1 MKRISWIAAI
11 FILVSIPCT
20 SSWAQDKPD
29 FLRTPES
36 SRLLDSLG
44 DTARPLIE
52 PGIVEI
58 GGAEIDQL
66 LSARTGA
73 VLRLP
78 SFDEFTGNLE
88 EPLAFRRVNL
98 FAKGARIQLLS
109 EFESVTV
116 EPEPRHF
123 FLATNSTTGI
133 GLAVD
138 PESGKVS
145 GYAIKGGAG
154 LEIAG
159 DLAGVVEFQP
169 DATMDEATA
178 ECGTELGDQP
188 HDALAFLDDPI
199 GPSRSDAPA
208 GGSIDFQPVIA
219 IDTDSEWLAGFADDT
234 DAANDWITNLFLV
247 MNVMFERDLG
257 AQLMI
262 GDVILR
268 TGSDPYNVTSGD
280 RFDQLTEF
288 GQYWRLNQD
297 GSDRDFAAMLSGRNI
312 NPNSFS
318 GIAWLNQYCQ
328 NGWVAGGQGF
338 TVGSYSYNAIGSNWP
353 ASAAAQFVGHEI
365 GHNMGSPHTHC
376 YNPAIDQCYG
386 SESDCY
392 SGPASCPGGPGTA
405 MSYCHLLGGCGS
417 TADFH
422 PTVQALL
429 EDRLASNSPA
439 CIAPYD
445 GGTGGEAPIF
455 EGGFEGS

>member
-1 MKRISWIAAI
+1 
-11 FILVSIPCT
+11 
-20 SSWAQDKPD
+20 
-29 FLRTPES
+29 
-36 SRLLDSLG
+36 
-44 DTARPLIE
+44 
-52 PGIVEI
+52 
-58 GGAEIDQL
+58 
-66 LSARTGA
+66 
-73 VLRLP
+73 
-78 SFDEFTGNLE
+78 
-88 EPLAFRRVNL
+88 
-98 FAKGARIQLLS
+98 
-109 EFESVTV
+109 
-116 EPEPRHF
+116 
-123 FLATNSTTGI
+123 
-133 GLAVD
+133 
-138 PESGKVS
+138 
-145 GYAIKGGAG
+145 
-154 LEIAG
+154 
-159 DLAGVVEFQP
+159 
-169 DATMDEATA
+169 
-178 ECGTELGDQP
+178 
-188 HDALAFLDDPI
+188 
-199 GPSRSDAPA
+199 
-208 GGSIDFQPVIA
+208 VIA

-328 NGWVAGGQGF
+328 NGWVPGGQGF

-353 ASAAAQFVGHEI
+353 ASAAAKFVGHEI

-376 YNPAIDQCYG
+376 YNPPVDQCYG
-386 SESDCY
+386 SEDDCY

-439 CIAPYD
+439 CIAPFD
-445 GGTGGEAPIF
+445 GGVGEDPVIF
-455 EGGFEGS
+455 DSGFENP